1 MSEERDDDQVELDVG
16 DAEETEVELESP
28 QETEQQQSYEASDAD
43 EEDNFEKANNATQKR
58 IDRLTKK
65 MRSAEREREEAIRY
79 AQQVQTEAQKLK
91 EQMDSLNQGYMTE
104 YSGRLETQ
112 MQTTEQELAR
122 AIEMGDTKG
131 VVEAQRKITGL
142 AIENDRARQT
152 KLQQDRYAQ
161 QMAAQQQ
168 VQAQQPMPAQ
178 QPRRPDPK
186 AEDWATRNEWFG
198 SDEAM
203 TYAAFGIHKKLVE
216 SEGFDPHS
224 DDYYNELDRRM
235 ADEFPHKLKNSGG
248 ARRPAQT
255 VASVSRGKVS
265 GRQGKVRLSKT
276 QVAMAKKLG
285 VPLEEYAKYVR
296 EQ

>member
-1 MSEERDDDQVELDVG
+1 MTEERDDEQVELNVDDVQ
-16 DAEETEVELESP
+16 ETEVEFDTP
-28 QETEQQQSYEASDAD
+28 EQPDVQASEAD
-43 EEDNFEKANNATQKR
+43 EEDNFDKANNATQKR

-79 AQQVQTEAQKLK
+79 AQQVQTEAQSLK
-91 EQMDSLNQGYMTE
+91 QRMESLNQGYVNE

-112 MQTTEQELAR
+112 MQSAENELAS

-131 VVEAQRKITGL
+131 VVEAQRKITAL
-142 AIENDRARQT
+142 AIENDRARQA
-152 KLQQDRYAQ
+152 KMQQERYTQ
-161 QMAAQQQ
+161 QAAAQQQ
-168 VQAQQPMPAQ
+168 AQVQQPMPVQ

-186 AEDWATRNEWFG
+186 AEDWASRNDWFG

-216 SEGFDPHS
+216 DEGFDPQS
-224 DDYYNELDRRM
+224 NDYYTELDRRM

-248 ARRPAQT
+248 SRRPAQT
-255 VASVSRGKVS
+255 VASVSRGKS
-265 GRQGKVRLSKT
+265 TGRKGKVRLSQS
-276 QVAMAKKLG
+276 QVAIAKKLG

>member
-112 MQTTEQELAR
+112 MQTAEQELAR

>member
-112 MQTTEQELAR
+112 MQTAEQELAR

-168 VQAQQPMPAQ
+168 VQVQQPMPAQ